1 MKVGEFAKRARAS
14 RLTKSAKIDETFKR
28 LRQEI
33 RLASAEAPRP
43 SPSPGFSSRQRS
55 KRPILSLFPK
65 A

>member
-14 RLTKSAKIDETFKR
+14 RLKKSAKIDETFKR

-33 RLASAEAPRP
+33 RLSEASPMQN
-43 SPSPGFSSRQRS
+43 SGFSARRQS
-55 KRPILSLFPK
+55 KRPTLSLFPK

>member
-14 RLTKSAKIDETFKR
+14 RLKKSAKIDETFKR

-33 RLASAEAPRP
+33 RLSEAP
-43 SPSPGFSSRQRS
+43 SPSQKPGFSARRQS
-55 KRPILSLFPK
+55 KRPTLSLFPK